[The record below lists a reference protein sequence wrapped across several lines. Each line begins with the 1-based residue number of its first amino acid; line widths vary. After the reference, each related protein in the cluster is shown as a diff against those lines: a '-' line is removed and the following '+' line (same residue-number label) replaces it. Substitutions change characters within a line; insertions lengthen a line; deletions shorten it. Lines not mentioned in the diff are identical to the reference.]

1 MIIIKIVVTI
11 LCVLLGV
18 AFLTLVERKVLSY
31 VQTRKGP
38 NKVGLWGLLQPFA
51 DAVKLF
57 LKEVLCSLGPENSKT
72 FNEQ

>member
-1 MIIIKIVVTI
+1 MVIIKIVVTI

-57 LKEVLCSLGPENSKT
+57 LKEVLLPQSRHK
-72 FNEQ
+72 